1 MSGAFVITY
10 LHHFV
15 WHPWKL
21 CFQHEN
27 TRVDSCFS
35 CCGES
40 SEEISSKECS
50 DRSIISASHESPE
63 GAQTRVVWFGLR
75 WKKSLRYFK
84 GTQARKYQELRMEM
98 AFMQGCM

>member
-40 SEEISSKECS
+40 SEEISSKSVQTEQLS
-50 DRSIISASHESPE
+50 QLLMKALKELRPE
-63 GAQTRVVWFGLR
+63 WFGL
-75 WKKSLRYFK
+75 
-84 GTQARKYQELRMEM
+84 G
-98 AFMQGCM
+98 